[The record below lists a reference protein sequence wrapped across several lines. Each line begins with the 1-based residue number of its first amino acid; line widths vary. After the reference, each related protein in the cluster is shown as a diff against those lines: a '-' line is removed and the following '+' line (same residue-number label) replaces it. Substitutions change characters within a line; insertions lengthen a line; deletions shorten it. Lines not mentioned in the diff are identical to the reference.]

1 MSSELWHPINIQQ
14 LRQSLKMKWLTYYKI
29 NRRWLVRMQVWGTF
43 NGLRRPY
50 SGFILATVTALEPK
64 LHHILPFVLDLN
76 NNPDDII
83 AALGLN
89 FNPEEQLHLVKI
101 DNISNTTAAKTVE
114 SQTIPQSSVSQSSTS
129 KPSVSQPSISQ
140 PSASKPSISQPSTSQ
155 PSISQPSVSKS
166 SISQPSTSQSS
177 ISQSSVP
184 QQAAEKSKALP
195 AVPVVVD
202 SFKPQNRNQEEK
214 AHSFPQP
221 REQISQTKV
230 SQTKRAEPTID
241 VTVIKPRDNSGKDVR
256 SIQDANRHQS
266 FPQKPLPHPQTKL
279 QTNFQQNLPQ
289 NIQKL
294 PTNQPQSISS
304 ASNSVT
310 SKVED
315 NRKEIPQQKIGLNQ
329 SVRTETQV
337 SHTIRSQEKLKNRVN
352 SQQDNNN
359 ESEEQPA
366 RVNRLAK
373 WIDELCQ
380 GNGWDR
386 DDMIFIRF

>member
-1 MSSELWHPINIQQ
+1 MSSESWHPINIQQ
-14 LRQSLKMKWLTYYKI
+14 LRQSLKMKWLTYYKT

-43 NGLRRPY
+43 NGRRRPY

-89 FNPEEQLHLVKI
+89 FNPEEQLHLVKV
-101 DNISNTTAAKTVE
+101 DNISNTITAKPIENQTVPQSSIPQSSISKTSASKPSASKPPI
-114 SQTIPQSSVSQSSTS
+114 SQPSVSQSSVSQSS
-129 KPSVSQPSISQ
+129 VSQQ
-140 PSASKPSISQPSTSQ
+140 PVQ
-155 PSISQPSVSKS
+155 
-166 SISQPSTSQSS
+166 
-177 ISQSSVP
+177 
-184 QQAAEKSKALP
+184 KSKALP

-214 AHSFPQP
+214 AHSFPQS
-221 REQISQTKV
+221 REQISQTKISQTKI

-256 SIQDANRHQS
+256 SIQDANRQS

-279 QTNFQQNLPQ
+279 QTNLQQNLPQ
-289 NIQKL
+289 NLQKSS
-294 PTNQPQSISS
+294 TDTHQSISVTP
-304 ASNSVT
+304 NSIG

-315 NRKEIPQQKIGLNQ
+315 TRKQTPQQRIDLNHP
-329 SVRTETQV
+329 VRAEKQL
-337 SHTIRSQEKLKNRVN
+337 SKAIHSQEKLENKAS